1 MSDTEYEPR
10 EHEEFYGGNS
20 EEEQE
25 EEDDENDEDEDEDE
39 DENENENEN
48 ENESESDNLSSNGDN
63 NSITDLEYET
73 MDDVYNVFEDNED
86 FTKIYHPEEVYISF
100 DKMNELSI
108 ISRDEKGN
116 INDDN
121 HKTYPLLSK
130 YEKTKIIGLRVSQLN
145 KGAKPYIKMEN
156 LFLDKHI
163 IADKEL
169 TQKKLPFIIQ
179 RPIPN
184 GTFEYWNIKDLEII

>member
-1 MSDTEYEPR
+1 MSDDEYEHEQEIEDNLEDFDDDEGDDEGENELDG
-10 EHEEFYGGNS
+10 EHELED
-20 EEEQE
+20 
-25 EEDDENDEDEDEDE
+25 DDENEF
-39 DENENENEN
+39 
-48 ENESESDNLSSNGDN
+48 ESDHLSSNEDN
-63 NSITDLEYET
+63 NSVTDLEYENI
-73 MDDVYNVFEDNED
+73 DDVYNVFEDNED

-100 DKMNELSI
+100 DEMNELSI
-108 ISRDEKGN
+108 ISRDEEGN

-145 KGAKPYIKMEN
+145 KGAKPYIKTEN

>member
-1 MSDTEYEPR
+1 MSDEEYEA
-10 EHEEFYGGNS
+10 EMEEDNLEDFDDDD
-20 EEEQE
+20 EQE
-25 EEDDENDEDEDEDE
+25 EPHEVEQDEDDEEEE
-39 DENENENEN
+39 ENEF
-48 ENESESDNLSSNGDN
+48 ESEHLSSNEEN

-73 MDDVYNVFEDNED
+73 MDDNYNVFEDNED

-108 ISRDEKGN
+108 ISRDEEGN